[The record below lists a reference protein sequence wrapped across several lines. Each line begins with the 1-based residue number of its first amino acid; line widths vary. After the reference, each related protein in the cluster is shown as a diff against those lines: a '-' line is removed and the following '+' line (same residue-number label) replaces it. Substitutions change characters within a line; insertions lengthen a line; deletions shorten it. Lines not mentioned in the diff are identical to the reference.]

1 MIEIKM
7 SNGKYFTHEDLDIY
21 LNQYED
27 YYDTKFVN
35 GMLEYEWKDLIL
47 ENNNIIEN
55 TISKIDKIE
64 LIIKNIKKEE
74 NYSPG
79 FCGPLKVNTG
89 NIGIYREDELS
100 VKLRGNED
108 IGIWKKWNENNG
120 YGYYEDV
127 KIKELY
133 IIEFE
138 KILIKNQKKQPF
150 KKGTD
155 IKHTTPSVTFLKLIS
170 EKPTG
175 LKKGDRILFNLNIT
189 DRVRFKGKEEYIIL
203 NYVEKV
209 NLISPILV
217 NNKSTNKNCFIVT
230 TTMGDE
236 NHPVVIDF
244 RKYRDEV
251 LLNTYFGRE
260 LIRLYYTVGPLLSKV
275 IKNNKFLFLI
285 SKKMILKLHKLIK

>member
-1 MIEIKM
+1 LNDFDKCEFKCDNIK
-7 SNGKYFTHEDLDIY
+7 
-21 LNQYED
+21 LNSE
-27 YYDTKFVN
+27 YYDP
-35 GMLEYEWKDLIL
+35 DR
-47 ENNNIIEN
+47 
-55 TISKIDKIE
+55 KIYK
-64 LIIKNIKKEE
+64 
-74 NYSPG
+74 
-79 FCGPLKVNTG
+79 KVNKINLDTTTFSTG
-89 NIGIYREDELS
+89 FAKSEIEYCKR
-100 VKLRGNED
+100 
-108 IGIWKKWNENNG
+108 
-120 YGYYEDV
+120 

-150 KKGTD
+150 KQGTD

-230 TTMGDE
+230 TTMGDV
-236 NHPVVIDF
+236 NHPVVVDF
-244 RKYRDEV
+244 RRYRDEV
-251 LLNTYFGRE
+251 LLNTYFGRKF
-260 LIRLYYTVGPLLSKV
+260 INIYYRIGPFLSKV
-275 IKNNKFLFLI
+275 IKTNRLLFLI
-285 SKKMILKLHKLIK
+285 SKKMILKLHKTIK